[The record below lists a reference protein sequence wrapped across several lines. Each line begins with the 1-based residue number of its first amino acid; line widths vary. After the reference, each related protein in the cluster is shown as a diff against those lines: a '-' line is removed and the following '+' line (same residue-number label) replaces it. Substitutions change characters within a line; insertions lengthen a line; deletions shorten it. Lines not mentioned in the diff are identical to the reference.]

1 MKVKPTS
8 EVLEPISLSRWGKLP
23 SFGTRPLPDFPG
35 WWMMLGPG
43 VIWMALAQGSGELIW
58 WPRLVAKYG
67 TGFLFLL
74 IPACLLQ
81 FPLNYAIGRYTLLT
95 GESIWQGF
103 IRLNR
108 WFALGLWLLMTVHFL
123 WLGAFVTA
131 GSTGIAALW
140 DFPSGWDQAEKTLL
154 WSWLTVFILFPALL
168 LSPTA
173 YRLIERFML
182 GIAVVT
188 VVGLVIS
195 CLQPSVRA
203 VVLDFVRGIVRPHFP
218 PFAELPRPWEEQ
230 DATPLLTA
238 VTFAGLGGFWMLF
251 YSYWLREK
259 GAGMAAHMGH
269 ITSPLTGK
277 PEMIPLAGH
286 LPEARAELRERWRRW
301 RLYLCVDSFIAI
313 VGNALTTLLTCL
325 LAFAL
330 LYPRGLVPEGWELVV
345 HQMQFFEVSWGSVG
359 KVLFALMAAAFLSD
373 TWLTTLDATSR
384 VHTDF
389 ALTYFPKARRYHPR
403 TWYYGIAAGLTVVTV
418 VTMHFASPAEL
429 ILVTA
434 VLGFLG
440 TIIFTGALLWL
451 NYRWLPTRL
460 PEPVR
465 PGRAGALLL
474 GFAWVVYLL
483 LAGLYIWLQW
493 LR

>member
-1 MKVKPTS
+1 
-8 EVLEPISLSRWGKLP
+8 
-23 SFGTRPLPDFPG
+23 
-35 WWMMLGPG
+35 MLGPG
-43 VIWMALAQGSGELIW
+43 VVWMALAQGSGELIW

-74 IPACLLQ
+74 LPACMLQ

-108 WFALGLWLLMTVHFL
+108 WFAVGLWLLMTVHFL
-123 WLGAFVTA
+123 WFGAFVTA
-131 GSTGIAALW
+131 GSTGVAALW
-140 DFPSGWDQAEKTLL
+140 DFPPGWTQAEKTLL
-154 WSWLTVFILFPALL
+154 WSWLTVLVLFPALL

-173 YRLIERFML
+173 YRLIERFMMA
-182 GIAVVT
+182 IAVIT
-188 VVGLVIS
+188 LVGLVIS
-195 CLQPSVRA
+195 CGQPSVRA
-203 VVLDFVRGIVRPHFP
+203 AVPDFVRGLVRPHFP
-218 PFAELPRPWEEQ
+218 PFADLPRPWDGR

-238 VTFAGLGGFWMLF
+238 VTFAGLGGFWTLF

-259 GAGMAAHMGH
+259 GAGMAAHIGR

-277 PEMIPLAGH
+277 PEVIPLAGH
-286 LPEARAELRERWRRW
+286 LPERRPDLRARWRRW
-301 RLYLCVDSFIAI
+301 RLYLCADSLVGIL
-313 VGNALTTLLTCL
+313 GNAVTTLLTCL

-330 LYPRGLVPEGWELVV
+330 LHPQGLVPEEWELVV
-345 HQMQFFEVSWGSVG
+345 HQMRFFEVSWGSAG
-359 KVLFALMAAAFLSD
+359 RVLFALVAAAFLSD

-389 ALTYFPKARRYHPR
+389 VLTYFPQARRYHPR
-403 TWYYGIAAGLTVVTV
+403 AWYYGIATGLTVITIL
-418 VTMHFASPAEL
+418 TMHIASPAAL
-429 ILVTA
+429 ILLTA

-440 TIIFTGALLWL
+440 TVIFTGALLLLTYW
-451 NYRWLPTRL
+451 WLPARV

-465 PGRAGALLL
+465 PGRLGAVML
-474 GFAWVVYLL
+474 GGAWVMYLI
-483 LAGLYIWLQW
+483 LAGLYVWLQW

>member
-1 MKVKPTS
+1 MGEKGTRGEDV
-8 EVLEPISLSRWGKLP
+8 IRWGELP
-23 SFGTRPLPDFPG
+23 SFGARPLPEFPG
-35 WWMMLGPG
+35 WRAMLGPG

-67 TGFLFLL
+67 VGFLFL
-74 IPACLLQ
+74 IVPACLLQ

-108 WFALGLWLLMTVHFL
+108 WFALGLWVLMTVHFF
-123 WLGAFVTA
+123 WFGAFVTA
-131 GSTGIAALW
+131 GSTGVAALW
-140 DFPSGWDQAEKTLL
+140 DFPPGWSQSEKTLL
-154 WSWLTVFILFPALL
+154 WSWVMVLILFPALL
-168 LSPTA
+168 VSPTA

-182 GIAVVT
+182 GVAVIT

-195 CLQPSVRA
+195 CMQPVVRA
-203 VVLDFVRGIVRPHFP
+203 AVPTFVRGLLSPQFP
-218 PFAELPRPWEEQ
+218 PFAELPRPWDGR

-238 VTFAGLGGFWMLF
+238 ITFAGLGGFWTLF

-259 GAGMAAHMGH
+259 GAGMAAHIGR

-277 PEMIPLAGH
+277 PETIPLAGY
-286 LPEARAELRERWRRW
+286 LPVAGSGVYKRWRRW
-301 RLYLCVDSFIAI
+301 RLYLCVDSLVGI

-330 LYPRGLVPEGWELVV
+330 LYPQGLVPEEWELVV
-345 HQMQFFEVSWGSVG
+345 HQMRFFEVSWGSAG
-359 KVLFALMAAAFLSD
+359 KILFALVAAAFLGD
-373 TWLTTLDATSR
+373 TWMATLDATSR

-403 TWYYGIAAGLTVVTV
+403 AWYYGVATGLTVITV
-418 VTMHFASPAEL
+418 VTMHFASPATL
-429 ILVTA
+429 ILLTA

-440 TIIFTGALLWL
+440 TVIFTGALLWL
-451 NYRWLPTRL
+451 HYRWLPPLL

-465 PGRAGALLL
+465 PGRLGAGLL
-474 GFAWVVYLL
+474 GFVWVVYLL